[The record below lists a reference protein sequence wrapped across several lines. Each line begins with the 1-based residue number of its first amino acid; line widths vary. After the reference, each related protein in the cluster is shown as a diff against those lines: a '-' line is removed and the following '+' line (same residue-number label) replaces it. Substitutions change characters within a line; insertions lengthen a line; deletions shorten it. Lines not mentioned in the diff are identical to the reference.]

1 MSVDYTGNIR
11 SKKCGT
17 TGFTEDVLS
26 QAYKR
31 KGNTMLMIAEVKI
44 EETREKSDGS
54 RKVEFI
60 IETAEP
66 VVDGQL
72 DGRAIDAVRRVQ
84 RALYVNRQQDQQL
97 PLAPGDSSEPTVPE
111 TLAAMEAMVEKDEK
125 GDVTGLWDGQNDQ
138 EQPEE
143 PTDPGQA
150 SVEVGDPFATPDDQA
165 EGDQEPD
172 EPVALDSRRK

>member
-60 IETAEP
+60 IETAE
-66 VVDGQL
+66 
-72 DGRAIDAVRRVQ
+72 RAIDAVRRVQ

-97 PLAPGDSSEPTVPE
+97 PLAPGDTSEPTVPE
-111 TLAAMEAMVEKDEK
+111 TLAAMNAMVEEDE
-125 GDVTGLWDGQNDQ
+125 GGEVTGLWDGTGEDPAAQ
-138 EQPEE
+138 
-143 PTDPGQA
+143 DPGQA
-150 SVEVGDPFATPDDQA
+150 SVEVGDPFATPEDESEDAA
-165 EGDQEPD
+165 EPEPE